1 MAGHF
6 VHPWPPGR
14 AWLGRGSPAEPP
26 TAFPGA
32 RDPRRAERLARGDA
46 GHPLLPSLHQRPL
59 LDTRLVPGTIAGPE
73 DTEAQW
79 ACPRPC
85 FPLTLGGRSLRG
97 VDPQRLLG
105 TPSGRVRGHREDGT
119 SRSRPMHAA
128 PPGHSPTHGARPLR
142 SSTRPSC
149 PLGLPPTH
157 TPHRLGGA
165 RLPSCQGDTSEP
177 RPEAFSPRQPRLA
190 GRRLLGPSC
199 GRGEAGQGGQG
210 AGRRRPLQNLLGTFS
225 EN

>member
-85 FPLTLGGRSLRG
+85 FPLTLGGWSLRG

-128 PPGHSPTHGARPLR
+128 PPGHSTAPDPCDPLR
-142 SSTRPSC
+142 DQAAHSACPPLTRPTDSGVHGFLAAKGTLLNPVQRHFPQDGPDWRAGGC
-149 PLGLPPTH
+149 WDHPAAEG
-157 TPHRLGGA
+157 RLG
-165 RLPSCQGDTSEP
+165 R
-177 RPEAFSPRQPRLA
+177 A
-190 GRRLLGPSC
+190 GRAPGGGVPS
-199 GRGEAGQGGQG
+199 R
-210 AGRRRPLQNLLGTFS
+210 TF
-225 EN
+225 